1 MQKVREGVPV
11 PEQYPAL
18 SELLQRLPGK
28 VQGGEERKMSIEKK
42 EPVDYMDLLAQAAE
56 EEHNGD
62 WTDLLPE
69 QVGGKSVDYTAVA
82 AAWEVQRARMGLE
95 NEAEG

>member
-1 MQKVREGVPV
+1 
-11 PEQYPAL
+11 
-18 SELLQRLPGK
+18 
-28 VQGGEERKMSIEKK
+28 MSTEKK

-56 EEHNGD
+56 DAHEGD

-69 QVGGKSVDYTAVA
+69 QAGGKVVDYAAVA

-95 NEAEG
+95 NEGELD

>member
-1 MQKVREGVPV
+1 
-11 PEQYPAL
+11 
-18 SELLQRLPGK
+18 
-28 VQGGEERKMSIEKK
+28 MSIEKK
-42 EPVDYMDLLAQAAE
+42 EPVDYMDLLARAAE

-69 QVGGKSVDYTAVA
+69 QVGGKSVDYTTVA
-82 AAWEVQRARMGLE
+82 AAWEVQRARMGLV

>member
-1 MQKVREGVPV
+1 MRKDIYI
-11 PEQYPAL
+11 PEQYPVL
-18 SELLQRLPGK
+18 SELLQRLPDK
-28 VQGGEERKMSIEKK
+28 VQSGEERKMSIEKK

-69 QVGGKSVDYTAVA
+69 QVGGKIVDYTAVA
-82 AAWEVQRARMGLE
+82 AAWEVQRKRIGLD
-95 NEAEG
+95 NELEG